1 MRQLSPKEI
10 RLTSPREMTP
20 RMAAKVA
27 TLQFPPAL
35 PPRTRNL
42 NNPPPLPPRA
52 NNRPAKSPLINSF
65 TDPELDVSSSQVPVP
80 SRTAWPA
87 VPYAKHSESP
97 GSPHLDEYFRP
108 PARPSLDVAGPRKNS
123 ISEETKKRMEAEQA
137 DSKPMTTEWK
147 PRRPVRPPSPN
158 ISSHVH
164 ARTPSYS
171 LSPEL
176 VSTLKSPSIGA
187 PRSPEEERKPKAR
200 SNSISLKGL
209 RASMSKAGSRGSKK
223 DEHEPMP
230 AVPGISR
237 FSSDKAEDRET
248 YGLFKQPIDNTSSFP
263 GLESRPSKS
272 SALSPS
278 ISEFGTVD
286 LHSPMPDTESVQATG
301 SLPAKQPSGMRRL
314 FGGSLPFKNRSSSD
328 NHTHT
333 LAQSSVQRTSLK
345 SRRNPSHDGANL
357 TISPPIP
364 ESFHKMENGFS
375 NPSNRKESH
384 GEVDG
389 VSMTSPPRRQPQ
401 PGSPSSPRNVKR
413 KPVPGAA
420 DMEMMLDSQG
430 SQGISPAEAAAG
442 LTGSASFGSVASF
455 VLEDPPK
462 RRTRGH
468 GEYR

>member
-35 PPRTRNL
+35 PPRTKHL
-42 NNPPPLPPRA
+42 NNPPPLPPRS
-52 NNRPAKSPLINSF
+52 NIRPAKSPLVNSF
-65 TDPELDVSSSQVPVP
+65 TDPDLDVNGNSQMPMP

-97 GSPHLDEYFRP
+97 GSPQLDEYFRP
-108 PARPSLDVAGPRKNS
+108 PTRPSLDVPGARKS
-123 ISEETKKRMEAEQA
+123 SFSEETRKRMEAEQA

-147 PRRPVRPPSPN
+147 PRRPARPPSPN
-158 ISSHVH
+158 ISTQVH
-164 ARTPSYS
+164 TRTPSYS

-176 VSTLKSPSIGA
+176 VSTLKSPPIGA

-209 RASMSKAGSRGSKK
+209 RASMSKAGNRASKK
-223 DEHEPMP
+223 DEPEPMP
-230 AVPGISR
+230 ALGAVDGS
-237 FSSDKAEDRET
+237 SSDKVDERET
-248 YGLFKQPIDNTSSFP
+248 YGLFKQPIDSTSSFP
-263 GLESRPSKS
+263 GLDSRPSMS
-272 SALSPS
+272 SGLSHS
-278 ISEFGTVD
+278 TSEFGSVVT
-286 LHSPMPDTESVQATG
+286 PETESVSNTA

-333 LAQSSVQRTSLK
+333 LSQSAQRTSLK
-345 SRRNPSHDGANL
+345 SRRNPSHDGTNL

-375 NPSNRKESH
+375 NPTTRKGSH
-384 GEVDG
+384 GELEG
-389 VSMTSPPRRQPQ
+389 VAMTSPRRLPQPQ

-413 KPVPGAA
+413 KPVPGAT
-420 DMEMMLDSQG
+420 DMEMMDSQAG
-430 SQGISPAEAAAG
+430 PGISPAEAAAG
-442 LTGSASFGSVASF
+442 LTGSVSFGSVASF

-462 RRTRGH
+462 RRTRGY